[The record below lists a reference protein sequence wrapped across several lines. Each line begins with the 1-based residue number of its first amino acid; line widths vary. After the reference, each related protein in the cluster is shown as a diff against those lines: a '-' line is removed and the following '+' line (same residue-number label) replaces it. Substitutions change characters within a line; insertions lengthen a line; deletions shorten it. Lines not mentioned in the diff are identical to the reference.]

1 MSELIEFRKAKD
13 HFFKVSPNSPLEPSQ
28 QQAFSGIPYYDEDP
42 DLRYELNVEKFNS
55 KETVNIQTST
65 DEYAEY
71 ISWGKISFSLHGEE
85 CTLTLFKQKGTEGFF
100 LPFADG
106 TTRIE
111 TYSSG
116 RYLDVNV
123 LANGQILLDFN
134 LAYNPNCAYN
144 QQWSCPITPPEN
156 RIKPPV
162 RAGEKT
168 PYL

>member
-1 MSELIEFRKAKD
+1 MSNLTEFRKAKD
-13 HFFKVSPNSPLEPSQ
+13 HFFKISPNSPLEPTQ

-42 DLRYELNVEKFNS
+42 DLRYQLDVERFNT
-55 KETVNIQTST
+55 KETVKIQTST
-65 DEYAEY
+65 RDYAEY
-71 ISWGKISFSLHGEE
+71 ASWGKIFFVIQGEKCE
-85 CTLTLFKQKGTEGFF
+85 LTLFKQKGTEGFF

-106 TTRIE
+106 TTGIE

-144 QQWSCPITPPEN
+144 HQLSCPLTPPEN
-156 RIKPPV
+156 RIGPSV

-168 PYL
+168 PE